1 MGQRGRPKKQPAPEP
16 TILEMNGIGAYI
28 ARRCHTSPTN
38 VCRILRGGI
47 LASPFMAAKMEEVF
61 IELGLPLTRWDLL
74 YGIGPDESLIEYAR
88 KRFATLGIKRMVPRY
103 VPTPKR
109 HE

>member
-1 MGQRGRPKKQPAPEP
+1 MGRRKKTLPDPEP

-28 ARRCHTSPTN
+28 ARRCHTSSTN

-47 LASPFMAAKMEEVF
+47 LASPEMAAKMEEVF

-74 YGIGPDESLIEYAR
+74 YGIGPEETLIEYAR

-103 VPTPKR
+103 IPTAAR